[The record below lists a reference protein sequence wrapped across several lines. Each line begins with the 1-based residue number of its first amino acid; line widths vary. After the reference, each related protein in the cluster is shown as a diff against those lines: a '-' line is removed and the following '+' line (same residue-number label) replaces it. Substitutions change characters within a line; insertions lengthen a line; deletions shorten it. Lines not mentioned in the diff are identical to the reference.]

1 MSHYTQVLLMHATS
15 STHKT
20 KGGWY
25 KFQATLGYVKKG
37 RKQGGRGEGREGK
50 SSSNMSEV
58 VLTTM

>member
-1 MSHYTQVLLMHATS
+1 MSHYTQVLLMHAIS

-37 RKQGGRGEGREGK
+37 RKQGEVKGEKEK
-50 SSSNMSEV
+50 A
-58 VLTTM
+58 LAT